1 MMSSYDLLFFSGSL
15 PLFAGPTYGM
25 TFIICAYLY
34 ALASGLLLR
43 FFGNN
48 FSPSFSLPLFFVN
61 RIVTT
66 SFWSPSFSARRVP
79 PSSLLSSLFSATVI
93 VVSLVGV
100 STIPTARCDLFLC
113 PPILLTYLFFFVS
126 YFSLFKVL
134 YANPYYASYSSSRR
148 LIRNKLIYFVQN
160 IVAILLRDSCNNS
173 VPIYFSMPRFVR
185 NSESLLL
192 FYYSVF
198 CLHTCLVW
206 YYSCSI

>member
-1 MMSSYDLLFFSGSL
+1 MISLFFSGSL

-25 TFIICAYLY
+25 AFITCANLY

-113 PPILLTYLFFFVS
+113 PPIFLTYLFFFVS

-160 IVAILLRDSCNNS
+160 IVAINPIFQKNTRQTNRRTNGSREDAWNVDRKGNHNNDD
-173 VPIYFSMPRFVR
+173 
-185 NSESLLL
+185 E
-192 FYYSVF
+192 VF
-198 CLHTCLVW
+198 QYL
-206 YYSCSI
+206 